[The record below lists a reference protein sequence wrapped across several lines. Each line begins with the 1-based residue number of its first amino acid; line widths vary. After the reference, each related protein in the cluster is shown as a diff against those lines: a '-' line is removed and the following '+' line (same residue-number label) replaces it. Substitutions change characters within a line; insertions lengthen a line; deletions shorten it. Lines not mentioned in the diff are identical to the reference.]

1 VNGFWIGALTLGVIA
16 AMVVI
21 TPIVLNVARN
31 GDTRRLTTVGVG
43 VVAALALPVAAL
55 GLYAHW
61 NNYDWTGEA
70 SLAAS
75 GNDALHAMDDAVQT
89 LRDRLAANPND
100 AEGWQL
106 LGRTYMTTQNFSGAA
121 NSFSHAIQVLGPEAP
136 TTLRADYAEALVF
149 TQEDALQGG
158 SKEVFEAV
166 IEEDPDNPKAL
177 WYLGL
182 AAAERGDMAVARARW
197 EPLLELDPPEQV
209 VRIINE
215 RLGMEPAAAGASQ
228 VAAVAAAP
236 AAEAASEPA
245 PVPEAPPPPEGAIQL
260 QISVDPG
267 LETRM
272 RADAPLFIFAR
283 SGAGGPPLAVVRQ
296 RAADLPLVVNL
307 SDENTMIEGTS
318 LADHSQLTLVARVSL
333 AGGPGAQPGDL
344 FGEVLYDRNNGQTT
358 QIRIDQVVQ

>member
-1 VNGFWIGALTLGVIA
+1 VNGFWIGALALGVIA
-16 AMVVI
+16 AMIVI
-21 TPIVLNVARN
+21 TPIVLSVARN
-31 GDTRRLTTVGVG
+31 GDSRRVTTVGAG
-43 VVAALALPVAAL
+43 VAAALMLPVAAL

-70 SLAAS
+70 SLAAG
-75 GNDALHAMDDAVQT
+75 GNDAIHAMDDAVQT
-89 LRDRLAANPND
+89 LRDRLAANPED

-106 LGRTYMTTQNFSGAA
+106 LGRTYMQTQNFPGAA
-121 NSFSHAIQVLGPEAP
+121 NAFSHAIQVLGPEAP
-136 TTLRADYAEALVF
+136 PTLRADYAEAMVF
-149 TQEDALQGG
+149 SDEDALQGG
-158 SKEVFEAV
+158 SREVFEAV

-182 AAAERGDMAVARARW
+182 AAAERDDMAVARARW
-197 EPLLELDPPEQV
+197 EPLLALNPPEQI

-215 RLGMEPAAAGASQ
+215 RLGTDAAPPEAAAMAATAPQPTVTPAAM
-228 VAAVAAAP
+228 
-236 AAEAASEPA
+236 
-245 PVPEAPPPPEGAIQL
+245 PEAEPPPEGAIQL

-267 LETRM
+267 LEARM

-283 SGAGGPPLAVVRQ
+283 AGAGGPPLAVVRQ

-333 AGGPGAQPGDL
+333 AGGPGAKPGDL
-344 FGEVLYDRNNGQTT
+344 FGEVLYDRTNGRTT
-358 QIRIDQVVQ
+358 EIRIDQVVQ

>member
-1 VNGFWIGALTLGVIA
+1 MNGFWIGALALGVVA

-21 TPIVLNVARN
+21 TPIVLSVSRN
-31 GDTRRLTTVGVG
+31 GDSRRVTTLGVG
-43 VVAALALPVAAL
+43 VAAALALPVAAL

-70 SLAAS
+70 SLAGA
-75 GNDALHAMDDAVQT
+75 GEDAMHAMDDAVQT
-89 LRDRLAANPND
+89 LRTRLAANPED

-121 NSFSHAIQVLGPEAP
+121 NAFSHAIQVLGPEAP
-136 TTLRADYAEALVF
+136 STLRADYAEAMVF
-149 TQEDALQGG
+149 TEEGALQGG

-166 IEEDPDNPKAL
+166 IADDPDNPKAL

-182 AAAERGDMAVARARW
+182 AAAERNDMAVARARW
-197 EPLLELDPPEQV
+197 EPLLELNPPEQV

-215 RLGMEPAAAGASQ
+215 RLGMPGGAPAAGAVADTPTQ
-228 VAAVAAAP
+228 AAVTP
-236 AAEAASEPA
+236 AAM
-245 PVPEAPPPPEGAIQL
+245 PEAEPPPEGAIQL

-283 SGAGGPPLAVVRQ
+283 AGAGGPPLAVVRQ

-333 AGGPGAQPGDL
+333 AGGPAAQPGDL
-344 FGEVLYDRNNGQTT
+344 FGEVLYDRNNGRTT
-358 QIRIDQVVQ
+358 EIRIDRVVE